1 MTTVEG
7 DNINN
12 LAIDG
17 NFDDCQQIVKQAFAD
32 QSFLPAG
39 YQLVA
44 VNSIN
49 WARIMAQIVYYFYS
63 ALKFLDKAEAVSFS
77 VPTGNFGDI
86 YAGYLA
92 KKMGLPIRQLIIA
105 TNQND
110 ILHRFISSN
119 RYSLSTLQ
127 PSLSPSMDIMVS
139 SNFERFLYDL
149 FQGDTERVTRF
160 VTGLGKEA
168 QQVTDEEW
176 ARAREHFAS
185 YAVDDAATIATI
197 QDVYKRTGFL
207 LDPHTATGVKAAEVC
222 NTDSNIPM
230 ITLGTAHPAKFGA
243 AIEQAGLKVP
253 ALPPHM
259 SDLFSRKERFTVL
272 ENNLA
277 TVKAYVVQTLKKG
290 KK

>member
-1 MTTVEG
+1 
-7 DNINN
+7 
-12 LAIDG
+12 
-17 NFDDCQQIVKQAFAD
+17 
-32 QSFLPAG
+32 
-39 YQLVA
+39 
-44 VNSIN
+44 
-49 WARIMAQIVYYFYS
+49 
-63 ALKFLDKAEAVSFS
+63 
-77 VPTGNFGDI
+77 
-86 YAGYLA
+86 
-92 KKMGLPIRQLIIA
+92 
-105 TNQND
+105 
-110 ILHRFISSN
+110 
-119 RYSLSTLQ
+119 
-127 PSLSPSMDIMVS
+127 MDIMVS

-176 ARAREHFAS
+176 SRAREHFAS

-197 QDVYKRTGFL
+197 QDVDKRTGFL